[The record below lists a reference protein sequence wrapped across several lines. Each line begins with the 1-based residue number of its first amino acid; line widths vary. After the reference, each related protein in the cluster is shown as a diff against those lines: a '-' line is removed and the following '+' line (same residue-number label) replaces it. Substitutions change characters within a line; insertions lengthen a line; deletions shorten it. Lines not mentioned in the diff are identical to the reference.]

1 MTSHPLKSG
10 MDGSGVHWVRSTGNQ
25 GGISAHPLGA
35 RPGPEQVDRLLVLQI
50 AQCRIRP
57 RCQQASHDR
66 LLGWPRGQGGRHV
79 EGCVPMGLH
88 VDKGPQVPSR
98 QLQQELNQ
106 SRVGGLH
113 SQVQN
118 CLVALDLLWG
128 GGWQRSGQFSHL
140 GLLSWKPQVLRDP
153 VFVSPLQALK
163 GAKDVDLADLS
174 YMSNIIRLQV
184 LCTIQEYQ
192 V

>member
-1 MTSHPLKSG
+1 MSTSYTVPNLIPSVVPSTATAHTTPDTPLPHSATSQSVHFSL
-10 MDGSGVHWVRSTGNQ
+10 GSY
-25 GGISAHPLGA
+25 
-35 RPGPEQVDRLLVLQI
+35 
-50 AQCRIRP
+50 
-57 RCQQASHDR
+57 
-66 LLGWPRGQGGRHV
+66 
-79 EGCVPMGLH
+79 LH